1 MNFVRISDILTFNVV
16 GLMKLT
22 FTLVVIF
29 YGPLTTLLN
38 SRINN
43 PRAEQNIW
51 KLTKKVVTTH
61 NYTHNHYLT

>member
-43 PRAEQNIW
+43 PRAEQNI
-51 KLTKKVVTTH
+51 
-61 NYTHNHYLT
+61 